1 MKNKIIIAFVIAG
14 FVVAFT
20 ITSYQFGYF
29 ERAENL
35 VYDVKAKFYR
45 SQKVPPKNIKI
56 VLIDDASIAALEN
69 VAGRWPWPRAI
80 YSDLLDFLTTYGGAK
95 AVLFDIL
102 FTERY
107 DEVNDQALVDATQS
121 SQNVVH
127 SMVIKHEQPDKEKK
141 YNIQLSRP
149 MPEDFQRKYALRN
162 VLGSMTLPPSEQNN
176 DYSLPIAGLRT
187 ASRGVAV
194 VEFPPDLDGVL
205 RRTRPLRE
213 YQNAYYPVLG
223 LTPFI
228 DDTTKIIIG
237 ENAIQINDRILP
249 IDASGNYLIN
259 MYDIERA
266 EPISAGGIFASLQKI
281 RQGDVEDLIVNPEE
295 FKDSIVFVG
304 VSAIG
309 GADLKATPLSTRTP
323 GVIMHVSLASN
334 YLLNDFLMPPDR
346 RLTILSVLAGVFLTT
361 GFVFF
366 SKRFLMRA
374 SFPLAILAAY
384 GAYSLVA
391 FQSNMIVEA
400 VPFVF
405 ATVTSGFLSFGY
417 LTFTEAVEKR
427 RVSQLFTQY
436 VSKDV
441 LHEVLH
447 NYKEYQKAA
456 SGTKVEL
463 TVLFSDIRGFTT
475 ISETTPPEK
484 IVEMLNIHFTIMAD
498 IILRHNGTIDKYI
511 GDAIMAFW
519 GAPVRMADHAEQAV
533 LAGKEMIE
541 ALEQVNAALRERG
554 LDMEV
559 KIGVGINTGV
569 ATIGEIGSEKK
580 KNYTIVGDTVN
591 LASRLESITK
601 EYKSPL
607 IYSEYTHEQ
616 IKDKIAGRLLGNVKV
631 KGREKPVDIYTMN

>member
-1 MKNKIIIAFVIAG
+1 MKNKIVIAL
-14 FVVAFT
+14 VIAVLVAAFT

-45 SQKVPPKNIKI
+45 SKKVPPKNVKI

-80 YSDLLDFLTTYGGAK
+80 YSDLLEFLSMGGAR

-102 FTERY
+102 FSERY
-107 DEVNDQALVDATQS
+107 DEANDQALVEATRNS
-121 SQNVVH
+121 RNVVH
-127 SMVIKHEQPDKEKK
+127 SMVIKREQPDKEKK
-141 YNIQLSRP
+141 YNIQLDRA
-149 MPEDFQRKYALRN
+149 MPEDFRHKYSLRN
-162 VLGSMTLPPSEQNN
+162 VQGVMTLPLSEQNN
-176 DYSLPIAGLRT
+176 DYSLPIAGLRD
-187 ASRGVAV
+187 ASRSVAV
-194 VEFPPDLDGVL
+194 VEFTPDLDGVL

-223 LTPFI
+223 LAPFI
-228 DDTTKIIIG
+228 DETSKIIIG
-237 ENAIQINDRILP
+237 DKAIQINDRILP
-249 IDASGNYLIN
+249 IDANGNFLIN
-259 MYDIERA
+259 MYGIDTM

-281 RQGDVEDLIVNPEE
+281 RQGEVEDLIVNPEE
-295 FKDSIVFVG
+295 FKDSIVFIG

-309 GADLKATPLSTRTP
+309 GADLKSTPLATSTP
-323 GVIMHVSLASN
+323 GVILHVSLASN

-346 RLTILSVLAGVFLTT
+346 SLTILSVLVGVFLTA

-366 SKRFLMRA
+366 SKRLLIRA
-374 SFPLAILAAY
+374 SFPTAVLAAY
-384 GAYSLVA
+384 GWYSFFA
-391 FQSNMIVEA
+391 FQSNMIVDT

-427 RVSQLFTQY
+427 RVSMLFTQY

-447 NYKEYQKAA
+447 NYKEYQKAS

-475 ISETTPPEK
+475 MSENAPPEK

-498 IILRHNGTIDKYI
+498 IILKHNGTIDKYI

-519 GAPVRMADHAEQAV
+519 GAPVKTTDHAEEAV

-541 ALEQVNAALRERG
+541 ALEQVNATLRERG

-607 IYSEYTHEQ
+607 IFSEYTYEK
-616 IKDKIAGRLLGNVKV
+616 IKDKIDCAQLGNVKV
-631 KGREKPVDIYTMN
+631 KGREQPVNIYTAT